1 MRSSRFRDQ
10 LSQARGDGRPLSS
23 VWYDSSELPRIQV
36 FSMLDERGNMNF
48 EVYAD
53 AAGKYRWRLKGG
65 NGQIVASS
73 GESFASKSNAERA
86 AEGFKGSAKT
96 ATYTV
101 FGSDKAWYWNAKAS
115 NGERDCFR
123 RRVVRFGGQR
133 SACS

>member
-1 MRSSRFRDQ
+1 
-10 LSQARGDGRPLSS
+10 
-23 VWYDSSELPRIQV
+23 
-36 FSMLDERGNMNF
+36 MNF

-86 AEGFKGSAKT
+86 AEGFKASAKT

-101 FGSDKAWYWNAKAS
+101 FGSGTAWYWNAKAS
-115 NGERDCFR
+115 NGEKIASGGESFVSEDNAQRAADNVRDNA
-123 RRVVRFGGQR
+123 G
-133 SACS
+133 SATGP